1 VFYLLILFVLVV
13 AAFGVLKTGRRVRY
27 RRGRFLSANE
37 KIFLRALDAALGHG
51 YRAFAQVR
59 LAELADVEDAGSPQ
73 LRRKALIGV
82 FGRSVDFVICNAL
95 SLEPVAAIEVDD
107 RTHCL
112 PERRARDAFVNA
124 VFAEIDF
131 PLLHVTARRSYS
143 VAELRE
149 FFVKAGLPANPDPQG
164 AFS

>member
-1 VFYLLILFVLVV
+1 VFYLLILFVLVGV
-13 AAFGVLKTGRRVRY
+13 AFGDFKTGRRVRY

-73 LRRKALIGV
+73 LRRRALIGV
-82 FGRSVDFVICNAL
+82 FGKSVDFVICNAL
-95 SLEPVAAIEVDD
+95 ALEPVAAIEVDD

-112 PERRARDAFVNA
+112 PDRRARGAFVNG

-131 PLLHVTARRSYS
+131 TLLRVTAQGSYS

-149 FFVKAGLPANPDPQG
+149 LFVKAGPHANPDSQG